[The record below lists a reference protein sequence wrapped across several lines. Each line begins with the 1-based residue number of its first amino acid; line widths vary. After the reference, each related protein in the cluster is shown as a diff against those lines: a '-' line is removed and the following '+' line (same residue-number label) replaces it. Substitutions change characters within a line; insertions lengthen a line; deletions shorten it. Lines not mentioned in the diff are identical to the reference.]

1 MAPDRSLPR
10 PFVPLPNLFQ
20 RALLGVRSGAAAR
33 ARHVGRQSLGRHRAG
48 RGHGDRL
55 LFLGDGPAASRPGN
69 GRQVHQPPS
78 VRIDLDIALRP
89 AHRAARARPAAA
101 RVGPT
106 SAGVSRGCARHRQA
120 LEGSP
125 LARRLRDGVH
135 ETRAS
140 YQEPD
145 RAVRVS
151 ARRLLDAGHRVIG
164 IDPRGW
170 PGAPAEIELHAVDIR
185 KRAAEDVFR
194 RHRPDAV
201 IHMAT
206 ISALLADAEE
216 RYRINLGGTRAVF
229 EHCANYGVRQ
239 LVFVG
244 RHTYYGAGPDAPLY
258 HTEAEPPQELGAY
271 PELADLVAADLYAA
285 NALWRLMGRAGLPRL
300 SRGALAHINYPIV
313 VDASLFR
320 RETGF
325 QHRFDELITVH
336 TFADA
341 VPPSGRSSPVPA
353 LG

>member
-1 MAPDRSLPR
+1 MKVAIP
-10 PFVPLPNLFQ
+10 
-20 RALLGVRSGAAAR
+20 GI
-33 ARHVGRQSLGRHRAG
+33 AG
-48 RGHGDRL
+48 L
-55 LFLGDGPAASRPGN
+55 
-69 GRQVHQPPS
+69 
-78 VRIDLDIALRP
+78 
-89 AHRAARARPAAA
+89 
-101 RVGPT
+101 
-106 SAGVSRGCARHRQA
+106 
-120 LEGSP
+120 
-125 LARRLRDGVH
+125 LARNV
-135 ETRAS
+135 
-140 YQEPD
+140 
-145 RAVRVS
+145 

-285 NALWRLMGRAGLPRL
+285 NALWRLPDLHTAVLRICYTLGPAGHGTLASFLSARLVPMVLGFDPLFQYLHEDDAADAIVAALSAKLRGIYNVAGPQPLPLSVIAHEARRRTLPLPEAVLALLVGRAGLPRL
-300 SRGALAHINYPIV
+300 SRGALAHIKYPIV

-325 QHRFDELITVH
+325 QHRFDELTTVH

-341 VPPSGRSSPVPA
+341 VPPGGRSSPVPA